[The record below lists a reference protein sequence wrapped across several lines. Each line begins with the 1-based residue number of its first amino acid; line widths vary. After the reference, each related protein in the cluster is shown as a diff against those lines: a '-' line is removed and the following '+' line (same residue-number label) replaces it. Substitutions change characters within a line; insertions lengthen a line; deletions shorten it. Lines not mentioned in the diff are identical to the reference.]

1 MRQKAY
7 KYRIYP
13 TEEQEVLI
21 SKSFGCVRFVYN
33 RALDIKTA
41 LYQKE
46 NKGISIFELTNEMAK
61 WKEREEFSWLNEV
74 NSQCLQMSLRNLD
87 SAFTRFFKEKKGFP
101 KFKSKYDKQSFQNP
115 QSTRVDFESSRVFV
129 PKFKNGIKCV
139 FHRTF
144 EGKIKT
150 STISKNSAGKYFI
163 SILVE
168 EPIDNPVK
176 PEKNEVKTLGIDLGL
191 KDFLVSS
198 DGNRV
203 ENPRHLKKKL
213 KKLARAQRKL
223 SRRKKGSRNRDKQ
236 KNIVARIHERVAN
249 SRKDF
254 LHKTTSDLVKNQ
266 DYTGIAIEDLSVE
279 NMIKNRKLARS
290 IADVG
295 WGMFKEFLTYKC
307 EWYGRNLTV
316 IGRFEPSSKLCTCG
330 HKNDKLTLKDRVWT
344 CVKCG
349 TTHDRDMLAAQ
360 NVKRFAFCEQNTYK
374 TSIPQELRESTLG
387 ENGVSCSVNQEAT
400 APQGVIRSRKVSLA
414 L

>member
-1 MRQKAY
+1 MKRKAY

-13 TEEQEVLI
+13 TKEQEVLI

-33 RALDIKTA
+33 HALNIKTS

-46 NKGISIFELTNEMAK
+46 KKGISVFELTNKMAT
-61 WKEREEFSWLNEV
+61 WKESEEFSWLNEV

-87 SAFTRFFKEKKGFP
+87 SAFTKFFREKKGFP
-101 KFKSKYDKQSFQNP
+101 KFKSKYDRQSFQNP
-115 QSTRVDFESSRVFV
+115 QNTRVDFGIERVFI
-129 PKFKNGIKCV
+129 PKFKEGIKCV

-144 EGKIKT
+144 KGKIKT
-150 STISKNSAGKYFI
+150 STVSKNATGKYFI

-168 EPIDNPVK
+168 EPINNPTK
-176 PEKNEVKTLGIDLGL
+176 SEQTEEKTLGIDLGL

-223 SRRKKGSRNRDKQ
+223 SRRKKGSKNRDKQ
-236 KNIVARIHERVAN
+236 KRVVARIHESVAN
-249 SRKDF
+249 TRKDF
-254 LHKTTSDLVKNQ
+254 LHKVTSSLIKNQ

-295 WGMFKEFLTYKC
+295 WGMFREFLNYKC
-307 EWYGRNLTV
+307 EWYGKNLTI
-316 IGRFEPSSKLCTCG
+316 IGRFEPSSKLCACG
-330 HKNDKLTLKDRVWT
+330 YKNDKLTLKDRAWT
-344 CVKCG
+344 CIKCG
-349 TTHDRDMLAAQ
+349 TVHDRDMLAAQ
-360 NVKRFAFCEQNTYK
+360 NIKRFAFCEQNTYK
-374 TSIPQELRESTLG
+374 TLIPQELREFTLG
-387 ENGVSCSVNQEAT
+387 ENGVSRSESQEAT
-400 APQGVIRSRKVSLA
+400 AL
-414 L
+414 